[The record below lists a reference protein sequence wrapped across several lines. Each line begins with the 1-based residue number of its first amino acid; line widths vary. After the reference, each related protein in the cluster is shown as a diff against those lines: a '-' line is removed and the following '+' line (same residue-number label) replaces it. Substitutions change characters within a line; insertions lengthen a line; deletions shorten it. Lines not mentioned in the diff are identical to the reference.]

1 MSGTAHCV
9 NLLQIEPK
17 NATAEE
23 IKEAFCR
30 DIDSLAFEMEVE
42 KDIYLIIIEIRHLSD
57 FPGSEASCGY
67 C

>member
-1 MSGTAHCV
+1 MSVSTNCV

-30 DIDSLAFEMEVE
+30 DIESRAFEMEVE
-42 KDIYLIIIEIRHLSD
+42 KRHI
-57 FPGSEASCGY
+57 
-67 C
+67 

>member
-1 MSGTAHCV
+1 MSGTANCV

-30 DIDSLAFEMEVE
+30 DIDSLAFEMEV
-42 KDIYLIIIEIRHLSD
+42 KKKKYI
-57 FPGSEASCGY
+57 
-67 C
+67 